1 MSWTTAADI
10 KAQLA
15 RRWERG
21 EILAARL
28 SGEPLFPLGLRLK
41 RATSSD
47 FSERFDAVRVWAQA
61 LRAGSSEQRGY
72 GYQIQWQSIQH
83 RVHGRNALPR
93 AVSVPSEQ
101 DALQLLGRKRDAER
115 FDQLCEQTLTRFS
128 ALREWIIRRP
138 LTLLERADEWP
149 RILAVLTQFQD
160 HPRPGCYLRQIDI
173 PGVDTKFIENRRGLF
188 SELLDAILPSAAI
201 NAQAT
206 GTRQFNQRYGLR
218 DEPALVRFRL
228 LDPALYIQGLSDLSL
243 PPEQLAALELPV
255 ERVFITENRINGLAF
270 PDTRGALVIF
280 GLGYGLE
287 RLAEIP
293 WLQRTAVHYW
303 GDIDSHGF
311 AILDRCR
318 SLLPQTQSLLMD
330 RATLIAHRALWGQE
344 ASKQRFRNDLDHLAE
359 PEHALYDDLRHDRL
373 GDRIRLE
380 QERTGFGWVLE
391 RVKALES
398 ATIDEPGSVGMS
410 LSRPTGNPP

>member
-1 MSWTTAADI
+1 MGWTTAADL
-10 KAQLA
+10 KAQLC

-41 RATSSD
+41 RPSSGD
-47 FSERFDAVRVWAQA
+47 FSEHFDAVRVWVQR

-93 AVSVPSEQ
+93 AVSIPSEQ
-101 DALQLLGRKRDAER
+101 DALKLLGRERDAER
-115 FDQLCEQTLTRFS
+115 FDQLCEQTLKSFPV
-128 ALREWIIRRP
+128 LRQWIIRRP

-149 RILAVLTQFQD
+149 RILAVLAQFQAQ
-160 HPRPGCYLRQIDI
+160 PRPGCYLRQIDI
-173 PGVDTKFIENRRGLF
+173 PGVDTKFIETRRGLI
-188 SELLDAILPSAAI
+188 SELLDAVLPASAIDTRASG
-201 NAQAT
+201 A
-206 GTRQFNQRYGLR
+206 RQFNQRYGLR
-218 DEPALVRFRL
+218 EEPALIRFRL
-228 LDPALYIQGLSDLSL
+228 LDPALYIRGLSDLSL
-243 PPEQLAALELPV
+243 PPEQFAALAPPV

-270 PDTRGALVIF
+270 PDSRGALVIF

-293 WLQRTAVHYW
+293 WLQQSSLHYW

-318 SLLPQTQSLLMD
+318 ALLPGTQPLLMD

-344 ASKQRFRNDLDHLAE
+344 PSSQRFRNDLEHLDD
-359 PEHALYDDLRHDRL
+359 PERALYDDLREDRL
-373 GDRIRLE
+373 GERVRLE
-380 QERTGFGWVLE
+380 QERIGFGWVLAY
-391 RVKALES
+391 VKALES
-398 ATIDEPGSVGMS
+398 ASAI
-410 LSRPTGNPP
+410 